1 MSTVEE
7 VALWRAVTAELYG
20 EDRIE
25 DLEEEEEQD
34 EEEEPEARPR
44 LRPIPALMGPAEPD
58 VGTRPSPRP
67 VGFAGEAPG
76 EQARPAIRDEGG
88 RGEEKGRASPAPS
101 SGYTGVSMSEMQR
114 KLFALHDPRYESLAA
129 YRARAERI
137 SHALEV
143 LGQEVGPADLRSVI
157 MKAEL
162 IQEGY
167 EALGDFDPRNMVGH
181 LKEQFIMLAND
192 DTKEPEEKGLTTV
205 AIAELIQDL
214 GGRVRTAPEKV
225 FSTPSDEL
233 QDDRNRG
240 SKRSREPTDGDE
252 GVVALRSKMV
262 AMQMELESLKKDK
275 DKDRAASEASSPE
288 KELANALEH
297 QTAALMKALEGRN
310 QSQVMSVKTDLQWP
324 TLGDERSDSK
334 DVSEFYEH
342 FEDNCGLANSCKGM
356 NYREMLLALRS
367 RCRGSRLKTFT
378 NLYKSAYRA

>member
-129 YRARAERI
+129 YGA
-137 SHALEV
+137 
-143 LGQEVGPADLRSVI
+143 
-157 MKAEL
+157 
-162 IQEGY
+162 
-167 EALGDFDPRNMVGH
+167 
-181 LKEQFIMLAND
+181 
-192 DTKEPEEKGLTTV
+192 
-205 AIAELIQDL
+205 
-214 GGRVRTAPEKV
+214 GR
-225 FSTPSDEL
+225 
-233 QDDRNRG
+233 
-240 SKRSREPTDGDE
+240 
-252 GVVALRSKMV
+252 
-262 AMQMELESLKKDK
+262 
-275 DKDRAASEASSPE
+275 
-288 KELANALEH
+288 
-297 QTAALMKALEGRN
+297 
-310 QSQVMSVKTDLQWP
+310 TDLP
-324 TLGDERSDSK
+324 CVRSA
-334 DVSEFYEH
+334 
-342 FEDNCGLANSCKGM
+342 GT
-356 NYREMLLALRS
+356 RS
-367 RCRGSRLKTFT
+367 GTG
-378 NLYKSAYRA
+378 

>member
-1 MSTVEE
+1 MSQEVSGEELGVTLLDCIRDGRVPRPEEMSWQRWRKREGRRPTRRQDGRGMSTVEE

-167 EALGDFDPRNMVGH
+167 EALGDFDPRTMVGH

-205 AIAELIQDL
+205 AIAELIQDV
-214 GGRVRTAPEKV
+214 GGRVSTAPDKV

-240 SKRSREPTDGDE
+240 SDHRRDGPFRLQPGERHSLKDFNSQVRDGSSSLQPGEPS
-252 GVVALRSKMV
+252 LRS
-262 AMQMELESLKKDK
+262 
-275 DKDRAASEASSPE
+275 
-288 KELANALEH
+288 
-297 QTAALMKALEGRN
+297 
-310 QSQVMSVKTDLQWP
+310 
-324 TLGDERSDSK
+324 
-334 DVSEFYEH
+334 
-342 FEDNCGLANSCKGM
+342 
-356 NYREMLLALRS
+356 
-367 RCRGSRLKTFT
+367 
-378 NLYKSAYRA
+378 